1 MIRRK
6 NATGLDIYVEFKF
19 KDKTF
24 TELID
29 IPFEVFIEAFRQ
41 YSSGYKDVN
50 IDGTDARIWN
60 LLIDLGAIETLSEQ
74 ENFLSIAKE
83 IYLKSAYY
91 EEDLENWTEEMQDDY
106 DFENKLG
113 QYAPEKGDGDK

>member
-1 MIRRK
+1 MTRRK
-6 NATGLDIYVEFKF
+6 NATGFDINVELKF
-19 KDKTF
+19 KDKVF
-24 TELID
+24 TETVD

-41 YSSGYKDVN
+41 YADYKDVT
-50 IDGTDARIWN
+50 IDAKDTRVWN
-60 LLIDLGAIETLSEQ
+60 LLIDLGAVENLAEQ

-83 IYLKSAYY
+83 LYLKSAYY

-113 QYAPEKGDGDK
+113 EYAPKQGDGDK

>member
-6 NATGLDIYVEFKF
+6 NSTGFDINVEFKF

-41 YSSGYKDVN
+41 YADYKDVT
-50 IDGTDARIWN
+50 IDAKDTRIWN
-60 LLIDLGAIETLSEQ
+60 LLIDLGALENLAEQ
-74 ENFLSIAKE
+74 EGFLAIAKE
-83 IYLKSAYY
+83 LYLKSAYY
-91 EEDLENWTEEMQDDY
+91 EEDLESWTEDMQDDF

-113 QYAPEKGDGDK
+113 KYTPEKGDGDK